1 MSSHRQRLS
10 PPEAKKVPFLM
21 EIFGDKR
28 LDNYH
33 WLRDAGRDPDVQ
45 RYLELE
51 NKYAES
57 IMSETNGYEFA
68 LFNELKARFKE
79 DDISVPVRVG
89 SHYYYQRRYLSKD
102 YVQYCRRFIPN
113 NEAPPSVYDIMP
125 TGPDD
130 PPEEVIIDEEV
141 IKYKNSLENYRI
153 TAFKVSP
160 NNKLVAFR
168 ENCGTV
174 CVIDSETGAP
184 AEKPIQGCLEFE
196 WAGDEAFLYTRRNA
210 IAEPQVWF
218 HKLGEEQSKDTCLYR
233 TREDLF
239 DLTLEASESKKFLF
253 VKSKTKVTG
262 FVYYFD
268 VSRPETLWFLPPWHL
283 GIDMFVSHRGN
294 QFFIRRS
301 DGGFHS
307 DVLTCPVDNTFET
320 TVLIPHRE
328 RVRVEE
334 VRLFADHIA
343 VYELEEGLPKITT
356 YCLPPVGEPLKT
368 LQGGRT
374 VDIFKSELCI
384 SRIHGIR
391 DSQFS
396 SSILRICFYTMRMPF
411 SAYDYDMNTGISVL
425 KKKETILGG
434 FDESNYVTESKR
446 AYASD
451 GEEIPISIVYRK
463 NRVKLDGSDP
473 LLLFGYGSYG
483 LGPSS
488 YSNSIASRL
497 TILDRGIIFAIA
509 HVRGG
514 DEKGKQW
521 HENGKLLNKRNT
533 FTDFIAC
540 ADYLIKSNYCSE
552 DNLCIEGG
560 SAGGMLI
567 GAVLNMRPEL
577 FKVAVADVPSV
588 DVLTTILFYPR
599 KRDLEEWGDPRME
612 QFYFYIK
619 SYSPVDNVKAQNYP
633 NILVRTAYQ
642 DKLVPFYGPAK
653 FVAKLRDMK
662 TDDNLLLLKCRSDG
676 GHRQMPGSV
685 GRLRQQQ
692 QDAFK
697 YTFILKALN
706 MIHAPGSEQSRN

>member
-51 NKYAES
+51 NKYTES

-141 IKYKNSLENYRI
+141 IKYTNSLENYRI

-210 IAEPQVWF
+210 IAGPQVWF
-218 HKLGEEQSKDTCLYR
+218 HKLGEEQ
-233 TREDLF
+233 
-239 DLTLEASESKKFLF
+239 
-253 VKSKTKVTG
+253 
-262 FVYYFD
+262 
-268 VSRPETLWFLPPWHL
+268 
-283 GIDMFVSHRGN
+283 
-294 QFFIRRS
+294 
-301 DGGFHS
+301 
-307 DVLTCPVDNTFET
+307 
-320 TVLIPHRE
+320 
-328 RVRVEE
+328 VRVEE

-463 NRVKLDGSDP
+463 NRVKLDGSDS

-483 LGPSS
+483 FGPSRH
-488 YSNSIASRL
+488 SNCIASRL

-540 ADYLIKSNYCSE
+540 AEYLIKSNYCSE

-642 DKLVPFYGPAK
+642 ELWSILIDKLVPFYGPAK
-653 FVAKLRDMK
+653 FVAKLREMK

-706 MIHAPGSEQSRN
+706 MIHAP